1 MEKKSYVAKW
11 PPHFDEENSVGI
23 LFDLILMVWWWLQ
36 SIEKYLRSNTTVCTF
51 AWNHSST
58 KFIRIFGF
66 WAYSTMYTMTW
77 LSIYCIVYNI
87 IDRVVVFEIRNQ
99 KSHRNWFHRKH
110 IILTWN
116 IDNALKLEIDQ
127 WMERALWITT
137 SSYLS
142 KNIFVCVSS
151 MRTVK
156 KAHMYITILLICK
169 ISKNLMRHIT
179 CELLSS

>member
-87 IDRVVVFEIRNQ
+87 IDRVVVFEIWNH

-116 IDNALKLEIDQ
+116 IDNARFKIRDRS
-127 WMERALWITT
+127 MNGMNFMNN
-137 SSYLS
+137 
-142 KNIFVCVSS
+142 NIF
-151 MRTVK
+151 
-156 KAHMYITILLICK
+156 
-169 ISKNLMRHIT
+169 
-179 CELLSS
+179 LS